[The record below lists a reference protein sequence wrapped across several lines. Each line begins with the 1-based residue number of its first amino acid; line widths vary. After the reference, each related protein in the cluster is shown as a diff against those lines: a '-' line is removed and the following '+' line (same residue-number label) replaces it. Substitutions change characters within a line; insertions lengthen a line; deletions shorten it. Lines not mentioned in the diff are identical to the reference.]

1 MIQYLQQ
8 EKKVNEVNFELKQI
22 EAKIKEIN
30 FDKKKTII
38 TSPVKGKVFNLIP
51 QSVGY
56 ASTLGEN
63 LMNIVPDGEVEAKV
77 FLSNNDVGFLRQEME
92 ADIRIDAYPF
102 TQFGSIKGNL
112 KFKDGEP
119 NDSDLDKEK
128 TVGEIE
134 ETIPVK
140 AIGADQNKKKD
151 DSPIKQDHPPSIP
164 SLKVQKK
171 AKEIDRAELE
181 RIRDKRY
188 EEGAQSLTEEENQIL
203 SLASARDKKSQPI
216 QFKKA
221 TNFNQAQDK
230 RAPNKTIKDEQN
242 IVTIGCRG
250 IFGIITAIV
259 GLQALGNGWL
269 VVSIVTFGIAW
280 YLLRPVIEKFK

>member
-1 MIQYLQQ
+1 M
-8 EKKVNEVNFELKQI
+8 
-22 EAKIKEIN
+22 
-30 FDKKKTII
+30 
-38 TSPVKGKVFNLIP
+38 
-51 QSVGY
+51 
-56 ASTLGEN
+56 
-63 LMNIVPDGEVEAKV
+63 
-77 FLSNNDVGFLRQEME
+77 
-92 ADIRIDAYPF
+92 
-102 TQFGSIKGNL
+102 
-112 KFKDGEP
+112 
-119 NDSDLDKEK
+119 
-128 TVGEIE
+128 
-134 ETIPVK
+134 K

-171 AKEIDRAELE
+171 AKDIDRAELE